1 MANPAGDWQ
10 DHGCSEGAAAV
21 SAVMQVHRDGAVVS
35 VHELLCTVH
44 GCPNT
49 AGHFISGDTP
59 MP

>member
-35 VHELLCTVH
+35 VHE
-44 GCPNT
+44 T
-49 AGHFISGDTP
+49 AMHSARLSEYCRSFHIR
-59 MP
+59 